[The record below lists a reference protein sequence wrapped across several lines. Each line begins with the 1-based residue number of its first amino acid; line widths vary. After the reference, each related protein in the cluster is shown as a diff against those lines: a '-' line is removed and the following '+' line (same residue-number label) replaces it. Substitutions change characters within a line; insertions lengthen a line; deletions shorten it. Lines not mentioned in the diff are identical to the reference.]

1 MKALWEEYGLII
13 IAVVVAAALIALTIA
28 MSNRTSTNI
37 NKNVDSFQ
45 SVGDSAVNNALNIE
59 IESGTDNN

>member
-28 MSNRTSTNI
+28 MSDRTSTNI

-45 SVGDSAVNNALNIE
+45 GVADSAVNGALE
-59 IESGTDNN
+59 IEVETSIDNN